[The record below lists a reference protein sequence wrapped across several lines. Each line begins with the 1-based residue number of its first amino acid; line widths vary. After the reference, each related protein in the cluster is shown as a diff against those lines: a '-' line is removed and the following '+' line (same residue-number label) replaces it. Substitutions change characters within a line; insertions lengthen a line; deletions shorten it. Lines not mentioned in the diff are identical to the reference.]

1 MTYKILLAFGT
12 KIVTILI
19 LEYIIMNDVMNTFVA
34 MAKKM
39 KPFLTFLITLH
50 ASVML
55 CWKEVLLLLQ
65 VFHRAL

>member
-1 MTYKILLAFGT
+1 MLVSSCTFHSFPFQVTYKILLAFGT

-55 CWKEVLLLLQ
+55 C
-65 VFHRAL
+65 